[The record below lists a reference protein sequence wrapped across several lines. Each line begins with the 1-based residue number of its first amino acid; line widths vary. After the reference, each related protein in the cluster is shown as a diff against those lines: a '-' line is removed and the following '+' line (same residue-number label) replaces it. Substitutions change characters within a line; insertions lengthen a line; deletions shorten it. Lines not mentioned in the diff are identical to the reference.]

1 MIIAENKKA
10 KFDYEILETF
20 EAGIVLT
27 GQEVKSLRTRG
38 TSMAGSYIV
47 INKNNKGNP
56 EVFWVGANIQPYQPL
71 NIGSDYDIQRDR
83 KLLLNKKEINYLIG
97 KTNEKGLTLVPLLVY
112 TKKHQIKIS
121 FGLAKGK
128 KKADKRESIKNK
140 DIDRKIK
147 RELRTRG

>member
-27 GQEVKSLRTRG
+27 GQEVKSLKTRG
-38 TSMAGSYIV
+38 TSMAGSYVV
-47 INKNNKGNP
+47 IKKNSKGNS
-56 EVFWVGANIQPYQPL
+56 EVFWIGANIQPYQPL
-71 NIGSDYDIQRDR
+71 NIGSNYDIQRDR
-83 KLLLNKKEINYLIG
+83 KLLLNKKEINYLVG

>member
-47 INKNNKGNP
+47 INKNNKGNS